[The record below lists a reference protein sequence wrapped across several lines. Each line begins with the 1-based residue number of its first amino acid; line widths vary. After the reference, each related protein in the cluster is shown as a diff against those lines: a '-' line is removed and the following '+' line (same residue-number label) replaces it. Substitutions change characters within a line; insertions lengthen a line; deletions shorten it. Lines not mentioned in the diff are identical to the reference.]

1 MRGKIIA
8 GAVVALGLV
17 SSPAFAVTDLGNLN
31 PDDAASFNDTFVKGA
46 VLSERTFE
54 LTSDADTSIS
64 TTIAVNKG
72 SMYTPGTLSLYLGA
86 AIPADLVAPPVTL
99 TLSGHSYVADLNLEL
114 LPSTKDYLVVITG
127 TNNVKSLGVGTSIL
141 TSSVPEPA
149 TWAMMVIGFM
159 GLGYAAF
166 RRGAKGRALAI

>member
-1 MRGKIIA
+1 MRGIIIA
-8 GAVVALGLV
+8 GAVVALGLM
-17 SSPAFAVTDLGNLN
+17 SSPAFAVTDLGNLD
-31 PDDAASFNDTFVKGA
+31 PDDAASFNDTFGAGA

-54 LTSDADTSIS
+54 LTADADTSIS
-64 TTIAVNKG
+64 TTIAIAKSSN
-72 SMYTPGTLSLYLGA
+72 YTPGILELWLGGTEIDSTPLVLSGSSYIANLSLL
-86 AIPADLVAPPVTL
+86 
-99 TLSGHSYVADLNLEL
+99 L
-114 LPSTKDYLVVITG
+114 LPSTLDYEVVVTG